1 VEEEIAALTAL
12 HVSLDQRPRPE
23 DVAALVVKALPKKLG
38 VRQRNMLRRVAN
50 TASRWHGETSMPS
63 DFARPVGGA
72 RQVAAAERLFE
83 LSATGV
89 DAEDPAA
96 LRTFAEEAGTP
107 MGAALGRLD
116 FLNDRLDRNSRSV
129 AGIELSKRQYNRRFR
144 LLRRIEAKASTLDNE
159 RRKRSLA
166 LVARAGQASSI
177 GLGQFLADPD
187 AACFVAY
194 YTAKRKLRREF
205 TLSGRDNSYDQ
216 IAELLFKRCL
226 GNPATDWWMIAQAYP
241 APEVLHRISE
251 ARRGELLGR
260 WFASMR
266 QVGELLSEVWEASDF
281 NRETM
286 IVRAGNDSSTWNL
299 FTGAYN
305 TARAGWLSCLA
316 GCEALDLLDVFCP
329 GKSMLLIAGDLAAW
343 HDRDG
348 SGRHPD
354 TGVWARLPLPWRVLD
369 GREQCTRADV
379 LTACAEAK
387 VDAVKSG
394 WVTPRPAGAVGWF
407 RPTPELVHGVAVAD
421 PAWADLLRKAGVFS
435 GKAVR
440 VPPETGGQ
448 PPRR

>member
-1 VEEEIAALTAL
+1 VEEEITALTAL
-12 HVSLDQRPRPE
+12 HVSLDQRARPE
-23 DVAALVVKALPKKLG
+23 DVAVLVLKALPKKLRL
-38 VRQRNMLRRVAN
+38 RQRHTLRKVAN
-50 TASRWHGETSMPS
+50 TASRWHGESSMSS

-83 LSATGV
+83 LPASGV
-89 DAEDPAA
+89 DTEDPAA
-96 LRTFAEEAGTP
+96 LRTFAEAAGTP
-107 MGAALGRLD
+107 MGVTPGRLD
-116 FLNDRLDRNSRSV
+116 FLNDRLDRDSRAA

-144 LLRRIEAKASTLDNE
+144 LLRRIEAKASTLDTE
-159 RRKRSLA
+159 RRKRALA
-166 LVARAGQASSI
+166 LVARAGQAPTI

-194 YTAKRKLRREF
+194 YTAKRKQRREF
-205 TLSGRDNSYDQ
+205 TLSGRDNPYDQ

-226 GNPATDWWMIAQAYP
+226 ENPATDWWMIAQVYP
-241 APEVLHRISE
+241 VPHVLRRISQ

-266 QVGELLSEVWEASDF
+266 QIGELLAETWEAGDF

-286 IVRAGNDSSTWNL
+286 VVRAGNDSSTWNL
-299 FTGAYN
+299 VTGAYN
-305 TARAGWLSCLA
+305 TARASWLSCLA
-316 GCEALDLLDVFCP
+316 GCEALDLLDVVCP

-343 HDRDG
+343 HDGAG

-394 WVTPRPAGAVGWF
+394 WVTPRPAGAVGRF

-440 VPPETGGQ
+440 VSPEIGGQ
-448 PPRR
+448 LRQP